1 MESDDPLIQQIE
13 TINPYYRAASLLLQ
27 RLLWDINPKSWQSR
41 RKLISLRNKFAN
53 QKAVILCNGPS
64 LVECDFSLLDDIY
77 TFGLNKINLL
87 FDKTIF
93 RPSCIVAA
101 NPFVIKQNSSFYNQT
116 DIPLFLDAVAI
127 RYGIRHK
134 SEDIF
139 FHSTNINRFARDC
152 SVSLYQGFTVT
163 CVAMQLAYH
172 MGFSKVA
179 LIGCDH
185 HFQHKGPGGKVIKGL
200 NEDNNHFDATYF
212 SNGQLWQ
219 LPDLPGSEYSFN
231 LAKRIYQASD
241 RQLINC
247 TMGGELNVLERQ
259 TLSEFINS

>member
-1 MESDDPLIQQIE
+1 
-13 TINPYYRAASLLLQ
+13 
-27 RLLWDINPKSWQSR
+27 
-41 RKLISLRNKFAN
+41 
-53 QKAVILCNGPS
+53 
-64 LVECDFSLLDDIY
+64 
-77 TFGLNKINLL
+77 
-87 FDKTIF
+87 
-93 RPSCIVAA
+93 
-101 NPFVIKQNSSFYNQT
+101 
-116 DIPLFLDAVAI
+116 
-127 RYGIRHK
+127 
-134 SEDIF
+134 
-139 FHSTNINRFARDC
+139 
-152 SVSLYQGFTVT
+152 
-163 CVAMQLAYH
+163 